1 MEFKDKILLYCFREV
16 KFKQGF
22 TTGTSYYLY
31 ISLDVTINMCIIGL
45 MVSESELMYDYLG
58 SFPGLGE
65 YDLLFNFFDG
75 SNEEIMGKEQKE
87 EVLW

>member
-1 MEFKDKILLYCFREV
+1 
-16 KFKQGF
+16 
-22 TTGTSYYLY
+22 
-31 ISLDVTINMCIIGL
+31 
-45 MVSESELMYDYLG
+45 MVSESEFMYDYLG

-65 YDLLFNFFDG
+65 HDLLFNFFDG